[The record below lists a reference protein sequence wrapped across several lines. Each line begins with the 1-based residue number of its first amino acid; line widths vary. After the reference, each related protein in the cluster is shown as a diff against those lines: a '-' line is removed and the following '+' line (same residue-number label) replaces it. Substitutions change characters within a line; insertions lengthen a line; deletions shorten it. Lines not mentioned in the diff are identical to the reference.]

1 MRITAL
7 LPFRIMRIERK
18 RNLQRLIDSRQDG
31 QIKIIT
37 GIRRCGKS
45 YLLGVLYREYL
56 LQDGVQHEQIIS
68 LELDND
74 FNARYRN
81 PLELGKYL
89 RELVSDTTKV
99 YYILLDEIQM
109 VETIRNPYLPP
120 ETDSKITFVDVLLG
134 LKNLPNVDVYVTGS
148 NSKMLSSDVAT
159 AFRDRGEEIHI
170 TPLTYDEFYAAYPM
184 EKRFAWREFITYGGM
199 PMVLQ
204 KRNYEEKAK
213 YLQDLFKLTYLRD
226 VIERNRLRADSE
238 LLDELLNVVA
248 SAVGSLTNPT
258 RLANTFQSVKGLKI
272 KNETIS
278 AYLDCFIDAYI
289 LAKAYRYD
297 IKGRSYIDTP
307 LKYYFTDI
315 GLRNARL
322 NFRQQEETH
331 IMENILYNELVARG
345 FNIDVGVLEY
355 NYTSEGRKVR
365 SQLEVDFVVNRAEK
379 RYYIQSALTVAD
391 EEKRQQE
398 VNSLNRIDDSYAK
411 IVVVRDNILPWTD
424 ECGVHYINIEDF
436 LLQRINEL

>member
-89 RELVSDTTKV
+89 RELVSDTTKI

-204 KRNYEEKAK
+204 KRNHEEKAK

-315 GLRNARL
+315 GLRNALL